1 MPTRATRYL
10 LITTKPE
17 DFCLGTTVCYTVV
30 MRFRLR
36 LLLVVTA
43 YFAVALALFPFVLAY
58 TDKSYPPPLFL
69 FFYALAFALI
79 HAYVRLK

>member
-1 MPTRATRYL
+1 
-10 LITTKPE
+10 
-17 DFCLGTTVCYTVV
+17 